1 MLYFTGEAQ
10 AMERDDDEDYDGMD
24 EDEDDEDEDYKPAV
38 SWYLL
43 EQVSNFNPG
52 RWKTGMQATI
62 ISRWNMECRYMCKE
76 SIVNV
81 WKGEHQNYQNRKNGK
96 KKRTISENFFDPP
109 KIVGLKSRPL

>member
-1 MLYFTGEAQ
+1 
-10 AMERDDDEDYDGMD
+10 
-24 EDEDDEDEDYKPAV
+24 
-38 SWYLL
+38 
-43 EQVSNFNPG
+43 
-52 RWKTGMQATI
+52 
-62 ISRWNMECRYMCKE
+62 MECRYMCKE